1 MTRNCIRAC
10 PRTATLDWASVRFED
25 FVINKGLFMKRFVLG
40 QGLIAFFLLLGL
52 GAPAFGQAFPN
63 KAITLVVPAPPG
75 GVVDA
80 TGRLLGEAMSRQL
93 GQPVVIDNRGGAS
106 GNIGYSHAAR
116 ASADGYTLLTSYSA
130 FHLGNPSLFPK
141 PGWAQSDFV
150 PIAMAA
156 VATNV
161 IAVHPSIPAN
171 TLGELIAYLRSN
183 PDKVSYASQGS
194 GSLAHVGT
202 EIFKA
207 QTATSMVHV
216 PYRGSGPAIQD
227 MLSGQVQL
235 FITTP
240 PSVMQHIQAG
250 KLKGIAVTGKARHP
264 GLPQV
269 PTTAEA
275 GLPGFELEGWVALF
289 APAGTPA
296 EAVSR
301 LASAVKS
308 SVETPEVIA
317 KAKAAGLEIRYLPP
331 AALQELV
338 RAETAGWATTIK
350 SANIS
355 VQ

>member
-1 MTRNCIRAC
+1 MNHLALGRCLVAFM
-10 PRTATLDWASVRFED
+10 A
-25 FVINKGLFMKRFVLG
+25 LF
-40 QGLIAFFLLLGL
+40 AFNM
-52 GAPAFGQAFPN
+52 PAHAQTFPT
-63 KAITLVVPAPPG
+63 KPITLVVPAPPG

-106 GNIGYSHAAR
+106 GNIGYSHVAR
-116 ASADGYTLLTSYSA
+116 ATGDGYTLLTSYSA

-171 TLGELIAYLRSN
+171 TLGELIAYLKSN

-207 QTATSMVHV
+207 QTSTSILHV

-240 PSVMQHIQAG
+240 PSVMQHIQSG
-250 KLKGIAVTGKARHP
+250 KLKGIAVTGKSRHP

-289 APAGTPA
+289 APAATPV
-296 EAVSR
+296 EVINR
-301 LASAVKS
+301 LAAAAKA
-308 SVETPEVIA
+308 SVEAPEVIS
-317 KAKAAGLEIRYLPP
+317 KARAAGLEIRFLPP
-331 AALQELV
+331 AALQDLV
-338 RAETAGWATTIK
+338 RAETAGWANTIK
-350 SANIS
+350 SANIT

>member
-1 MTRNCIRAC
+1 MNRR
-10 PRTATLDWASVRFED
+10 R
-25 FVINKGLFMKRFVLG
+25 LG
-40 QGLIAFFLLLGL
+40 RGLLGL
-52 GAPAFGQAFPN
+52 AAFGVSSVLTTQVWAQAFPN
-63 KAITLVVPAPPG
+63 KAVTLVVPAPPG
-75 GVVDA
+75 GIIDSTA
-80 TGRLLGEAMSRQL
+80 RLLGEGMARQL

-116 ASADGYTLLTSYSA
+116 APADGYTLLASYSA

-161 IAVHPSIPAN
+161 IAVHPSVPAN
-171 TLGELIAYLRSN
+171 TLPELIAYLKNN

-207 QTATSMVHV
+207 QTGTSMLHV
-216 PYRGSGPAIQD
+216 PYRGSGPAIAD
-227 MLSGQVQL
+227 VLSGQVQL

-240 PSVMQHIQAG
+240 PSVLQHIQAG
-250 KLKGIAVTGKARHP
+250 KLKGIAVTGKTRHP

-289 APAGTPA
+289 APTGTPA
-296 EAVSR
+296 EAVNR
-301 LASAVKS
+301 LAAAVKA
-308 SVETPEVIA
+308 SVESPDVIS
-317 KAKAAGLEIRYLPP
+317 KAKAAGLEIRFLPP
-331 AALQELV
+331 AALQEAV
-338 RAETAGWATTIK
+338 RTETASWAKTIK
-350 SANIS
+350 SANIT

>member
-1 MTRNCIRAC
+1 MNPRAIGHC
-10 PRTATLDWASVRFED
+10 LAALM
-25 FVINKGLFMKRFVLG
+25 LL
-40 QGLIAFFLLLGL
+40 AFNMPTS
-52 GAPAFGQAFPN
+52 AQTFPN
-63 KAITLVVPAPPG
+63 KPITLVVPAPPG

-116 ASADGYTLLTSYSA
+116 ATGDGYTLLTSYSA

-171 TLGELIAYLRSN
+171 TLGELIAYLKAN

-207 QTATSMVHV
+207 QTATSIVHV

-250 KLKGIAVTGKARHP
+250 KLKGIAVTGKSRHP

-275 GLPGFELEGWVALF
+275 GLPGFELEGWVAIF
-289 APAGTPA
+289 APAATP
-296 EAVSR
+296 VDVVNR
-301 LASAVKS
+301 LAAAVKA
-308 SVETPEVIA
+308 SVETPDVIS
-317 KAKAAGLEIRYLPP
+317 KAKAAGLEIRFLPP
-331 AALQELV
+331 AALQDLV
-338 RAETAGWATTIK
+338 RAETAGWANTIK
-350 SANIS
+350 SANITI
-355 VQ
+355 Q

>member
-1 MTRNCIRAC
+1 
-10 PRTATLDWASVRFED
+10 
-25 FVINKGLFMKRFVLG
+25 MKRLMAALTG
-40 QGLIAFFLLLGL
+40 SLCLLTAGW
-52 GAPAFGQAFPN
+52 QAHAQTFPS
-63 KAITLVVPAPPG
+63 KPITVVVPAPPG

-80 TGRLLGEAMSRQL
+80 SGRLLAEAMARQL
-93 GQPVVIDNRGGAS
+93 GQPVVVDNRGGAS
-106 GNIGYSHAAR
+106 GNIGYSHVAR
-116 ASADGYTLLTSYSA
+116 SAADGYTLLTSYSA

-141 PGWAQSDFV
+141 PGWAQTDFV
-150 PIAMAA
+150 PVAMAV

-171 TLGELIAYLRSN
+171 TLSELIAYLKSN

-202 EIFKA
+202 EIFKS
-207 QTATSMVHV
+207 QTSTNMLHV

-227 MLSGQVQL
+227 MLAGQVQL

-250 KLKGIAVTGKARHP
+250 KLKGIAVTGKTRHP

-289 APAGTPA
+289 APTGTPA
-296 EAVSR
+296 DALNR
-301 LASAVKS
+301 LTAAVKA
-308 SVETPEVIA
+308 SVETPEVVA
-317 KAKAAGLEIRYLPP
+317 KAKAAGLEIRFLAAP
-331 AALQELV
+331 ALQEVV
-338 RAETAGWATTIK
+338 RAETAGWAKTIK
-350 SANIS
+350 SANIE

>member
-1 MTRNCIRAC
+1 
-10 PRTATLDWASVRFED
+10 
-25 FVINKGLFMKRFVLG
+25 MKRRSLSL
-40 QGLIAFFLLLGL
+40 GLIAAPLFGALMGL
-52 GAPAFGQAFPN
+52 SAQAQAQAFPN
-63 KAITLVVPAPPG
+63 KPITLVVPAPPG
-75 GVVDA
+75 GVVDGTA
-80 TGRLLGEAMSRQL
+80 RLLGEAMAKQL
-93 GQPVVIDNRGGAS
+93 GQPVIIDNRGGAS

-116 ASADGYTLLTSYSA
+116 APADGYTLLTSYSA

-150 PIAMAA
+150 PVAMAA

-161 IAVHPSIPAN
+161 IAVHPSIPPN
-171 TLGELIAYLRSN
+171 TLPELIAYLKAN

-227 MLSGQVQL
+227 VLSGQVQL

-240 PSVMQHIQAG
+240 PSVLQHIQAG
-250 KLKGIAVTGKARHP
+250 KLKGIAVTGKTRHP

-289 APAGTPA
+289 APTGTPA
-296 EAVSR
+296 DALNR
-301 LASAVKS
+301 LTAAVKAA
-308 SVETPEVIA
+308 VETPDVIA
-317 KAKAAGLEIRYLPP
+317 KAKAAGLEIRYLPQ
-331 AALQELV
+331 AGLQEVV
-338 RAETAGWATTIK
+338 RNETAGWAKTIK
-350 SANIS
+350 SANIV

>member
-1 MTRNCIRAC
+1 MNPRAIGHC
-10 PRTATLDWASVRFED
+10 LAALM
-25 FVINKGLFMKRFVLG
+25 LL
-40 QGLIAFFLLLGL
+40 AFNMPTS
-52 GAPAFGQAFPN
+52 AQTFPQ
-63 KAITLVVPAPPG
+63 KPITLVVPAPPG

-116 ASADGYTLLTSYSA
+116 ATGDGYTLLTSYSA

-171 TLGELIAYLRSN
+171 TLGELIAYLKAN

-207 QTATSMVHV
+207 QTATSIVHV

-250 KLKGIAVTGKARHP
+250 KLKGIAVTGKSRHP

-275 GLPGFELEGWVALF
+275 GLPGFELEGWVAIF
-289 APAGTPA
+289 APAATP
-296 EAVSR
+296 VDVVNR
-301 LASAVKS
+301 LAAAVKA
-308 SVETPEVIA
+308 SVETPDVIS
-317 KAKAAGLEIRYLPP
+317 KAKAAGLEIRFLPP
-331 AALQELV
+331 AALQDLV
-338 RAETAGWATTIK
+338 RAETAGWANTIK
-350 SANIS
+350 SANIT

>member
-10 PRTATLDWASVRFED
+10 PRTATLDWASVRFES
-25 FVINKGLFMKRFVLG
+25 FVINEGLFMKRFVLG

-207 QTATSMVHV
+207 QTATSLVHV

-264 GLPQV
+264 GLPEV

-317 KAKAAGLEIRYLPP
+317 KARAAGLEIRYLPP

>member
-1 MTRNCIRAC
+1 MKSLI
-10 PRTATLDWASVRFED
+10 TALTGFLCLLTV
-25 FVINKGLFMKRFVLG
+25 GL
-40 QGLIAFFLLLGL
+40 
-52 GAPAFGQAFPN
+52 QAHAQTFPS
-63 KAITLVVPAPPG
+63 KPITVVVPAPPG

-80 TGRLLGEAMSRQL
+80 SGRLLAEAMARQL
-93 GQPVVIDNRGGAS
+93 GQPVVVDNRGGAS
-106 GNIGYSHAAR
+106 GNIGYSHVAR
-116 ASADGYTLLTSYSA
+116 SAADGYTLLTSYSA

-141 PGWAQSDFV
+141 PGWAQTDFV
-150 PIAMAA
+150 PVAMAV

-171 TLGELIAYLRSN
+171 TLTELIAYLKSN

-202 EIFKA
+202 EIFKS
-207 QTATSMVHV
+207 QTSTNMLHV

-227 MLSGQVQL
+227 MLAGQVQL

-250 KLKGIAVTGKARHP
+250 KLKGIAVTGKTRHP

-289 APAGTPA
+289 APTGTPA
-296 EAVSR
+296 EALNR
-301 LASAVKS
+301 LTAAVKA
-308 SVETPEVIA
+308 SVETPEVVA
-317 KAKAAGLEIRYLPP
+317 KAKAAGLEIRFLAAP
-331 AALQELV
+331 ALQEVV
-338 RAETAGWATTIK
+338 RSETAGWAKTIK
-350 SANIS
+350 GANIV

>member
-1 MTRNCIRAC
+1 MNRRRFGYGLVSLVALSFS
-10 PRTATLDWASVRFED
+10 ATLPMQSWA
-25 FVINKGLFMKRFVLG
+25 
-40 QGLIAFFLLLGL
+40 
-52 GAPAFGQAFPN
+52 QAFPN
-63 KAITLVVPAPPG
+63 KPGTLVVPAPPG
-75 GVVDA
+75 GIVDA
-80 TGRLLGEAMSRQL
+80 SARLLGEGMARQL

-116 ASADGYTLLTSYSA
+116 AAADGYSLLVSYSA

-141 PGWAQSDFV
+141 PGWAQADFV

-161 IAVHPSIPAN
+161 IAVHPSVPAN
-171 TLGELIAYLRSN
+171 TLPELIAYLKSN
-183 PDKVSYASQGS
+183 PGKVSYASQGS

-202 EIFKA
+202 EIFKSL
-207 QTATSMVHV
+207 TGTDMLHV
-216 PYRGSGPAIQD
+216 PYRGSGPAIAD

-240 PSVMQHIQAG
+240 PSVLQHIQAG
-250 KLKGIAVTGKARHP
+250 KLKGIAVTGKTRHP

-296 EAVSR
+296 EAITR
-301 LASAVKS
+301 LAAAVKA
-308 SVETPEVIA
+308 SVESPDVVS
-317 KAKAAGLEIRYLPP
+317 KAKAAGLEIRFLPP
-331 AALQELV
+331 AALAEVV
-338 RAETAGWATTIK
+338 RTETAGWAKTIK
-350 SANIS
+350 SANIT

>member
-1 MTRNCIRAC
+1 
-10 PRTATLDWASVRFED
+10 
-25 FVINKGLFMKRFVLG
+25 MKRRSLSL
-40 QGLIAFFLLLGL
+40 GLIGAPLVGALLGL
-52 GAPAFGQAFPN
+52 SGQAQAQAFPN
-63 KAITLVVPAPPG
+63 KPITLVVPAPPG

-80 TGRLLGEAMSRQL
+80 TGRLLGEAMAKQL
-93 GQPVVIDNRGGAS
+93 GQPMIIDNRGGAS

-116 ASADGYTLLTSYSA
+116 APADGYTLLTSYSA

-150 PIAMAA
+150 PVAMAA

-171 TLGELIAYLRSN
+171 TLPELIAYLKAN

-235 FITTP
+235 VITTP

-250 KLKGIAVTGKARHP
+250 KLKGIAVTGKTRHP

-289 APAGTPA
+289 APAGTPVDA
-296 EAVSR
+296 LNR
-301 LASAVKS
+301 LTAAVKAA
-308 SVETPEVIA
+308 VETPDVIA
-317 KAKAAGLEIRYLPP
+317 KAKAAGLEIRFLPQ
-331 AALQELV
+331 AGLQEVV
-338 RAETAGWATTIK
+338 RSETAGWAKTIK
-350 SANIS
+350 SANIV

>member
-1 MTRNCIRAC
+1 MNPRAIGHC
-10 PRTATLDWASVRFED
+10 LAALM
-25 FVINKGLFMKRFVLG
+25 LL
-40 QGLIAFFLLLGL
+40 AFNMPTS
-52 GAPAFGQAFPN
+52 AQTYPN
-63 KAITLVVPAPPG
+63 KPITLVVPAPPG

-116 ASADGYTLLTSYSA
+116 ATGDGYTLLTSYSA

-171 TLGELIAYLRSN
+171 TLGELIAYLKAN

-207 QTATSMVHV
+207 QTATSIVHV

-250 KLKGIAVTGKARHP
+250 KLKGIAVTGKSRHP

-275 GLPGFELEGWVALF
+275 GLPGFELEGWVAIF
-289 APAGTPA
+289 APAATP
-296 EAVSR
+296 VDVVNR
-301 LASAVKS
+301 LAAAVKA
-308 SVETPEVIA
+308 SVETPDVIS
-317 KAKAAGLEIRYLPP
+317 KAKVAGLEIRFLHP
-331 AALQELV
+331 AALQDLV
-338 RAETAGWATTIK
+338 RAETAGWANTIK
-350 SANIS
+350 SANIT

>member
-1 MTRNCIRAC
+1 MNPRAIGHC
-10 PRTATLDWASVRFED
+10 LAALM
-25 FVINKGLFMKRFVLG
+25 LL
-40 QGLIAFFLLLGL
+40 AFNMSTS
-52 GAPAFGQAFPN
+52 AQTFPQ
-63 KAITLVVPAPPG
+63 KPITLVVPAPPG

-116 ASADGYTLLTSYSA
+116 ATGDGYTLLTSYSA

-171 TLGELIAYLRSN
+171 TLGELIAYLKAN

-207 QTATSMVHV
+207 QTATSIVHV

-250 KLKGIAVTGKARHP
+250 KLKGIAVTGKSRHP

-289 APAGTPA
+289 APAATP
-296 EAVSR
+296 VDVVNR
-301 LASAVKS
+301 LAAAVKA
-308 SVETPEVIA
+308 SVETPDVIS
-317 KAKAAGLEIRYLPP
+317 KAKAAGLEIRFLPP
-331 AALQELV
+331 AALQDLV
-338 RAETAGWATTIK
+338 RAETAGWANTIK
-350 SANIS
+350 SANIT

>member
-1 MTRNCIRAC
+1 MNHRALGHC
-10 PRTATLDWASVRFED
+10 LVVFL
-25 FVINKGLFMKRFVLG
+25 IVL
-40 QGLIAFFLLLGL
+40 AFNL
-52 GAPAFGQAFPN
+52 PAYTQTFPI
-63 KAITLVVPAPPG
+63 KPISLVVPAPPG
-75 GVVDA
+75 GIVDA

-93 GQPVVIDNRGGAS
+93 GQPIVIDNRGGAS
-106 GNIGYSHAAR
+106 GNIGYSNVAR
-116 ASADGYTLLTSYSA
+116 APGDGYTLLTSYSA

-161 IAVHPSIPAN
+161 IAVHPSVPAN
-171 TLGELIAYLRSN
+171 TLGELIAYLKSN

-207 QTATSMVHV
+207 QTSTSILHV

-240 PSVMQHIQAG
+240 PSVLQHILAG
-250 KLKGIAVTGKARHP
+250 KLKGIAVTGKSRHP
-264 GLPQV
+264 GLPQI

-289 APAGTPA
+289 APASTPV
-296 EAVSR
+296 EVINR
-301 LASAVKS
+301 LAAAAKA
-308 SVETPEVIA
+308 SVETPDVIS
-317 KAKAAGLEIRYLPP
+317 KAKAAGLEIRFLPP

-338 RAETAGWATTIK
+338 RSETAGWANTIK
-350 SANIS
+350 SANIT

>member
-1 MTRNCIRAC
+1 MNPRAIGHC
-10 PRTATLDWASVRFED
+10 LAALM
-25 FVINKGLFMKRFVLG
+25 LL
-40 QGLIAFFLLLGL
+40 AFNMPTS
-52 GAPAFGQAFPN
+52 AQTYPN
-63 KAITLVVPAPPG
+63 KPITLVVPAPPG

-116 ASADGYTLLTSYSA
+116 ATGDGYTLLTSYSA

-171 TLGELIAYLRSN
+171 TLGELIAYLKAN

-207 QTATSMVHV
+207 QTATSIVHV

-250 KLKGIAVTGKARHP
+250 KLKGIAVTGKSRHP

-289 APAGTPA
+289 APAATPV
-296 EAVSR
+296 EVINR
-301 LASAVKS
+301 LAAAAKA
-308 SVETPEVIA
+308 SVETPEVIS
-317 KAKAAGLEIRYLPP
+317 KAKAAGLEIRFLPP
-331 AALQELV
+331 AALQDLV
-338 RAETAGWATTIK
+338 RAETAGWANTIK
-350 SANIS
+350 SANIT

>member
-1 MTRNCIRAC
+1 MNPRAIGHC
-10 PRTATLDWASVRFED
+10 LAALM
-25 FVINKGLFMKRFVLG
+25 LL
-40 QGLIAFFLLLGL
+40 AFNMSTS
-52 GAPAFGQAFPN
+52 AQTFPN
-63 KAITLVVPAPPG
+63 KPITLVVPAPPG

-116 ASADGYTLLTSYSA
+116 ATGDGYTLLTSYSA

-171 TLGELIAYLRSN
+171 TLGELIAYLKVN

-207 QTATSMVHV
+207 QTATSIVHV

-250 KLKGIAVTGKARHP
+250 KLKGIAVTGKSRHP

-275 GLPGFELEGWVALF
+275 GLPGFELEGWVAIF
-289 APAGTPA
+289 APAATP
-296 EAVSR
+296 VDVVNR
-301 LASAVKS
+301 LAAAVKA
-308 SVETPEVIA
+308 SVETPDVIS
-317 KAKAAGLEIRYLPP
+317 KAKAAGLEIRFLPP
-331 AALQELV
+331 AALQDLV
-338 RAETAGWATTIK
+338 RAETAGWANTIK
-350 SANIS
+350 SANITI
-355 VQ
+355 Q

>member
-1 MTRNCIRAC
+1 MNPRAIGHC
-10 PRTATLDWASVRFED
+10 LAALM
-25 FVINKGLFMKRFVLG
+25 LL
-40 QGLIAFFLLLGL
+40 AFNMPTS
-52 GAPAFGQAFPN
+52 AQTYPN
-63 KAITLVVPAPPG
+63 KPITLVVPAPPG

-116 ASADGYTLLTSYSA
+116 ATGDGYTLLTSYSA

-171 TLGELIAYLRSN
+171 TLGELIAYLKAN

-207 QTATSMVHV
+207 QTATSIVHV

-250 KLKGIAVTGKARHP
+250 KLKGIAVTGKSRHP

-275 GLPGFELEGWVALF
+275 GLPGFELEGWVAIF
-289 APAGTPA
+289 APAATP
-296 EAVSR
+296 VDVVNR
-301 LASAVKS
+301 LAAAVKA
-308 SVETPEVIA
+308 SVETPDVIS
-317 KAKAAGLEIRYLPP
+317 KAKAAGLEIRFLPP
-331 AALQELV
+331 AALQDLV
-338 RAETAGWATTIK
+338 RADTAGWANTIK
-350 SANIS
+350 SANIT

>member
-1 MTRNCIRAC
+1 MNHLALGHCLVAFMALFAFNL
-10 PRTATLDWASVRFED
+10 PASA
-25 FVINKGLFMKRFVLG
+25 
-40 QGLIAFFLLLGL
+40 QT
-52 GAPAFGQAFPN
+52 FPN
-63 KAITLVVPAPPG
+63 KPITLVVPAPPG

-93 GQPVVIDNRGGAS
+93 GQPVVIDYRGGAS

-116 ASADGYTLLTSYSA
+116 APGDGYTLLTSYSA

-141 PGWAQSDFV
+141 PGWAQSDFA

-171 TLGELIAYLRSN
+171 TLGELIAYLKGN

-207 QTATSMVHV
+207 QTATSIVHV

-250 KLKGIAVTGKARHP
+250 KLKGIAVTGKSRHP

-289 APAGTPA
+289 APAATPA
-296 EAVSR
+296 DVVNR
-301 LASAVKS
+301 LAAAVKA
-308 SVETPEVIA
+308 SVETPDVIS
-317 KAKAAGLEIRYLPP
+317 KAKAAGLEIRFLSP
-331 AALQELV
+331 AALQDLV
-338 RAETAGWATTIK
+338 RAETAGWANTIK
-350 SANIS
+350 SANIT

>member
-1 MTRNCIRAC
+1 MNHLALGHCLVAFM
-10 PRTATLDWASVRFED
+10 V
-25 FVINKGLFMKRFVLG
+25 LF
-40 QGLIAFFLLLGL
+40 AFNMPTS
-52 GAPAFGQAFPN
+52 AQTFPN
-63 KAITLVVPAPPG
+63 KPISLVVPAPPG

-116 ASADGYTLLTSYSA
+116 ATGDGYTLLTSYSA

-171 TLGELIAYLRSN
+171 TLGELIAYLKGN

-207 QTATSMVHV
+207 QTATSIVHV

-250 KLKGIAVTGKARHP
+250 KLKGIAVTGKSRHP

-289 APAGTPA
+289 APAATP
-296 EAVSR
+296 VDVVNR
-301 LASAVKS
+301 LAAAVKA
-308 SVETPEVIA
+308 SVETPDVIS
-317 KAKAAGLEIRYLPP
+317 KAKAAGLEIRFLPP
-331 AALQELV
+331 AALQDLV
-338 RAETAGWATTIK
+338 RAETAGWANTIK
-350 SANIS
+350 SANIT

>member
-1 MTRNCIRAC
+1 
-10 PRTATLDWASVRFED
+10 
-25 FVINKGLFMKRFVLG
+25 MKRLTTALTGFLCLLTLG
-40 QGLIAFFLLLGL
+40 M
-52 GAPAFGQAFPN
+52 PAHAQTFPS
-63 KAITLVVPAPPG
+63 KPITVVVPAPPG

-80 TGRLLGEAMSRQL
+80 SGRLLAEAMARQL
-93 GQPVVIDNRGGAS
+93 GQPVVVDNRGGAS
-106 GNIGYSHAAR
+106 GNI
-116 ASADGYTLLTSYSA
+116 GYTLLTSYSA

-141 PGWAQSDFV
+141 PGWAQTDFV
-150 PIAMAA
+150 PVAMAV

-171 TLGELIAYLRSN
+171 TLSELIAYLKSN

-202 EIFKA
+202 EIFKS
-207 QTATSMVHV
+207 QTLTQMVHV

-227 MLSGQVQL
+227 MLAGQVQL

-250 KLKGIAVTGKARHP
+250 KLKGIAVTGKTRHP

-289 APAGTPA
+289 APTGTPA
-296 EAVSR
+296 DALNR
-301 LASAVKS
+301 LTAAVKA
-308 SVETPEVIA
+308 SVETPEVVA
-317 KAKAAGLEIRYLPP
+317 KAKAAGLEIRFLTAP
-331 AALQELV
+331 ALQEVV
-338 RAETAGWATTIK
+338 RAETAGWAKTIK
-350 SANIS
+350 GANIV

>member
-1 MTRNCIRAC
+1 MA
-10 PRTATLDWASVRFED
+10 
-25 FVINKGLFMKRFVLG
+25 K
-40 QGLIAFFLLLGL
+40 
-52 GAPAFGQAFPN
+52 
-63 KAITLVVPAPPG
+63 
-75 GVVDA
+75 
-80 TGRLLGEAMSRQL
+80 QL
-93 GQPVVIDNRGGAS
+93 GQPVIIDNRGGAS

-116 ASADGYTLLTSYSA
+116 APADGYTLLTSYSA

-150 PIAMAA
+150 PVAMAA

-171 TLGELIAYLRSN
+171 TLPELIAYLKSN

-202 EIFKA
+202 EIFKS
-207 QTATSMVHV
+207 QTSTNMLHV

-227 MLSGQVQL
+227 MLAGQVQL

-250 KLKGIAVTGKARHP
+250 KLKGIAVTGKTRHP

-289 APAGTPA
+289 APTGTPA
-296 EAVSR
+296 DALNR
-301 LASAVKS
+301 LTAAVKA
-308 SVETPEVIA
+308 SVETPEVVA
-317 KAKAAGLEIRYLPP
+317 KAKAAGLEIRFLAAP
-331 AALQELV
+331 ALQEVV
-338 RAETAGWATTIK
+338 RAETAGWAKTIK
-350 SANIS
+350 GANIV

>member
-1 MTRNCIRAC
+1 MNPRAIGHC
-10 PRTATLDWASVRFED
+10 LAALM
-25 FVINKGLFMKRFVLG
+25 LL
-40 QGLIAFFLLLGL
+40 AFNMSTS
-52 GAPAFGQAFPN
+52 AQTYPN
-63 KAITLVVPAPPG
+63 KPISLVVPAPPG

-116 ASADGYTLLTSYSA
+116 ATGDGYTLLTSYSA

-171 TLGELIAYLRSN
+171 TLGELIAYLKAN

-207 QTATSMVHV
+207 QTATSIVHV

-250 KLKGIAVTGKARHP
+250 KLKGIAVTGKSRHP

-275 GLPGFELEGWVALF
+275 GLPGFELEGWVAIF
-289 APAGTPA
+289 APAATP
-296 EAVSR
+296 VDVVNR
-301 LASAVKS
+301 LAAAVKA
-308 SVETPEVIA
+308 SVETPDVIS
-317 KAKAAGLEIRYLPP
+317 KAKAAGLEIRFLPP
-331 AALQELV
+331 AALQDLV
-338 RAETAGWATTIK
+338 RAETAGWANTIK
-350 SANIS
+350 SANIT

>member
-1 MTRNCIRAC
+1 
-10 PRTATLDWASVRFED
+10 
-25 FVINKGLFMKRFVLG
+25 
-40 QGLIAFFLLLGL
+40 
-52 GAPAFGQAFPN
+52 
-63 KAITLVVPAPPG
+63 
-75 GVVDA
+75 
-80 TGRLLGEAMSRQL
+80 
-93 GQPVVIDNRGGAS
+93 
-106 GNIGYSHAAR
+106 
-116 ASADGYTLLTSYSA
+116 
-130 FHLGNPSLFPK
+130 
-141 PGWAQSDFV
+141 
-150 PIAMAA
+150 MAA

-171 TLGELIAYLRSN
+171 TLGELIAYLKSN

-207 QTATSMVHV
+207 QTSTSILHV

-250 KLKGIAVTGKARHP
+250 KLKGIAVTGKSRHP

-289 APAGTPA
+289 APAATPV
-296 EAVSR
+296 EVINR
-301 LASAVKS
+301 LAAAAKA
-308 SVETPEVIA
+308 SVETPEVIS
-317 KAKAAGLEIRYLPP
+317 KAKAAGLEIRFLPP
-331 AALQELV
+331 AALQDLV
-338 RAETAGWATTIK
+338 RAETAGWANTIK
-350 SANIS
+350 SANIT

>member
-10 PRTATLDWASVRFED
+10 PRTATLDWASVRFES

>member
-1 MTRNCIRAC
+1 MNHLALGHCLVAFM
-10 PRTATLDWASVRFED
+10 V
-25 FVINKGLFMKRFVLG
+25 LF
-40 QGLIAFFLLLGL
+40 AFNMPTS
-52 GAPAFGQAFPN
+52 AQTFPN
-63 KAITLVVPAPPG
+63 KPISLVVPAPPG

-116 ASADGYTLLTSYSA
+116 ATGDGYTLLTSYSA

-171 TLGELIAYLRSN
+171 TLGELIAYLKAN

-207 QTATSMVHV
+207 QTATSIVHV

-250 KLKGIAVTGKARHP
+250 KLKGIAVTGKSRHP

-289 APAGTPA
+289 APAATP
-296 EAVSR
+296 VDVVNR
-301 LASAVKS
+301 LAAAVKA
-308 SVETPEVIA
+308 SVETPDVIS
-317 KAKAAGLEIRYLPP
+317 KAKAAGLEIRFLPP
-331 AALQELV
+331 AALQDLV
-338 RAETAGWATTIK
+338 RAETAGWANTIK
-350 SANIS
+350 SANIT

>member
-1 MTRNCIRAC
+1 MNPRAIGHC
-10 PRTATLDWASVRFED
+10 LAALM
-25 FVINKGLFMKRFVLG
+25 LL
-40 QGLIAFFLLLGL
+40 AFNMSTS
-52 GAPAFGQAFPN
+52 AQTFPN
-63 KAITLVVPAPPG
+63 KPITLVVPAPPG

-116 ASADGYTLLTSYSA
+116 ATGDGYTLLTSYSA

-171 TLGELIAYLRSN
+171 TLGELIAYLKAN

-207 QTATSMVHV
+207 QTATSIVHV

-250 KLKGIAVTGKARHP
+250 KLKGIAVTGKSRHP
-264 GLPQV
+264 GLTQV

-289 APAGTPA
+289 APAATP
-296 EAVSR
+296 VDVVNR
-301 LASAVKS
+301 LAAAVKA
-308 SVETPEVIA
+308 SVETPDVIS
-317 KAKAAGLEIRYLPP
+317 KAKAAGLEIRFLPP
-331 AALQELV
+331 AALQDLV
-338 RAETAGWATTIK
+338 RAETAGWANTIK
-350 SANIS
+350 SANIT

>member
-1 MTRNCIRAC
+1 MQ
-10 PRTATLDWASVRFED
+10 W
-25 FVINKGLFMKRFVLG
+25 GLVGFRIDSQPSSNYCERSSMKRRSLSL
-40 QGLIAFFLLLGL
+40 GLIAAPLFGALMGL
-52 GAPAFGQAFPN
+52 GAQAQAQAFPN
-63 KAITLVVPAPPG
+63 KPITLVVPAPPG
-75 GVVDA
+75 GVVDGTA
-80 TGRLLGEAMSRQL
+80 RLLGEAMAKQL
-93 GQPVVIDNRGGAS
+93 GQPVIIDNRGGAS

-116 ASADGYTLLTSYSA
+116 APADGYTLLTSYSA

-150 PIAMAA
+150 PVAMAA

-171 TLGELIAYLRSN
+171 TLPELIAYLKAN

-227 MLSGQVQL
+227 VLSGQVQL

-240 PSVMQHIQAG
+240 PSVLQHIQAG
-250 KLKGIAVTGKARHP
+250 KLKGIAVTGKTRHP

-289 APAGTPA
+289 APTGTPA
-296 EAVSR
+296 DALNR
-301 LASAVKS
+301 LTAAVKAA
-308 SVETPEVIA
+308 VETPDVIA
-317 KAKAAGLEIRYLPP
+317 KAKAAGLEIRYLPQ
-331 AALQELV
+331 AALQEVV
-338 RAETAGWATTIK
+338 RSETAGWAKTIK
-350 SANIS
+350 SANIV

>member
-1 MTRNCIRAC
+1 MNSRAIGHC
-10 PRTATLDWASVRFED
+10 LAALM
-25 FVINKGLFMKRFVLG
+25 LL
-40 QGLIAFFLLLGL
+40 AFNMSTS
-52 GAPAFGQAFPN
+52 AQTYPN
-63 KAITLVVPAPPG
+63 KPISLVVPAPPG

-116 ASADGYTLLTSYSA
+116 ATGDGYTLLTSYSA

-171 TLGELIAYLRSN
+171 TLGELIAYLKAN

-207 QTATSMVHV
+207 QTATSIVHV

-250 KLKGIAVTGKARHP
+250 KLKGIAVTGKSRHP

-289 APAGTPA
+289 APAATPA
-296 EAVSR
+296 DVVNR
-301 LASAVKS
+301 LAAAVKA
-308 SVETPEVIA
+308 SVETPDVIS
-317 KAKAAGLEIRYLPP
+317 KAKAAGLEIRFLPP
-331 AALQELV
+331 AALQDLV
-338 RAETAGWATTIK
+338 RAETAGWANTIK
-350 SANIS
+350 SANIT

>member
-1 MTRNCIRAC
+1 MNHLALGHCLVA
-10 PRTATLDWASVRFED
+10 
-25 FVINKGLFMKRFVLG
+25 FMA
-40 QGLIAFFLLLGL
+40 LIAFIL
-52 GAPAFGQAFPN
+52 PASAQTFPN
-63 KAITLVVPAPPG
+63 KPITLVVPAPPG

-116 ASADGYTLLTSYSA
+116 APGDGYTLLTSYSA

-171 TLGELIAYLRSN
+171 TLGELIAYLKAN

-207 QTATSMVHV
+207 QTATSIVHV

-250 KLKGIAVTGKARHP
+250 KLKGIAVTGKSRHP

-289 APAGTPA
+289 APAATP
-296 EAVSR
+296 VDVVNR
-301 LASAVKS
+301 LAAAVKA
-308 SVETPEVIA
+308 SVETPDVIS
-317 KAKAAGLEIRYLPP
+317 KAKAAGLEIRFLSP
-331 AALQELV
+331 AALQDLV
-338 RAETAGWATTIK
+338 RAETAGWANTIK
-350 SANIS
+350 SANIT

>member
-1 MTRNCIRAC
+1 MNHLALSRCLVAFM
-10 PRTATLDWASVRFED
+10 ALFAFSVP
-25 FVINKGLFMKRFVLG
+25 MHA
-40 QGLIAFFLLLGL
+40 QT
-52 GAPAFGQAFPN
+52 FPT
-63 KAITLVVPAPPG
+63 KPITLVVPAPPG

-106 GNIGYSHAAR
+106 GNIGYSHVAR
-116 ASADGYTLLTSYSA
+116 APGDGYTLLTSYSA

-171 TLGELIAYLRSN
+171 TLGELIAYLKSN

-207 QTATSMVHV
+207 QTSTSILHV

-227 MLSGQVQL
+227 MLSGQVHL

-240 PSVMQHIQAG
+240 PSVMQHIQSG
-250 KLKGIAVTGKARHP
+250 KLKGIAVTGKSRHP

-289 APAGTPA
+289 APAATPV
-296 EAVSR
+296 EVISR
-301 LASAVKS
+301 LAAAAKA
-308 SVETPEVIA
+308 SVETPEVIS
-317 KAKAAGLEIRYLPP
+317 KARAAGLEIRFLPP
-331 AALQELV
+331 AALQDLV
-338 RAETAGWATTIK
+338 RAETAGWANTIK
-350 SANIS
+350 SANIT

>member
-1 MTRNCIRAC
+1 MNPRAIGHC
-10 PRTATLDWASVRFED
+10 LAALM
-25 FVINKGLFMKRFVLG
+25 LL
-40 QGLIAFFLLLGL
+40 AFNMPTS
-52 GAPAFGQAFPN
+52 AQTFPN
-63 KAITLVVPAPPG
+63 KPITLVVPAPPG

-116 ASADGYTLLTSYSA
+116 ATGDGYTLLTSYSA

-171 TLGELIAYLRSN
+171 TLGELIAYLKAN

-207 QTATSMVHV
+207 QTATSIVHV

-250 KLKGIAVTGKARHP
+250 KLKGIAVTGKSRHP

-275 GLPGFELEGWVALF
+275 GLPGFELEGWVAIF
-289 APAGTPA
+289 APAATP
-296 EAVSR
+296 VDVVNR
-301 LASAVKS
+301 LAAAVKA
-308 SVETPEVIA
+308 SVETPDVIS
-317 KAKAAGLEIRYLPP
+317 KAKAAGLEIRFLPP
-331 AALQELV
+331 AALQDLV
-338 RAETAGWATTIK
+338 RAETAGWANTIK
-350 SANIS
+350 SANIT

>member
-1 MTRNCIRAC
+1 
-10 PRTATLDWASVRFED
+10 
-25 FVINKGLFMKRFVLG
+25 MKRLTTALTGFLCLLTLG
-40 QGLIAFFLLLGL
+40 M
-52 GAPAFGQAFPN
+52 PAHAQTFPS
-63 KAITLVVPAPPG
+63 KPITVVVPAPPG

-80 TGRLLGEAMSRQL
+80 SGRLLAEAMARQL
-93 GQPVVIDNRGGAS
+93 GQPVVVDNRGGAS
-106 GNIGYSHAAR
+106 GNIGYSHVAR
-116 ASADGYTLLTSYSA
+116 SAADGYTLLTSYSA

-141 PGWAQSDFV
+141 PGWAQTDFV
-150 PIAMAA
+150 PVAMAV

-171 TLGELIAYLRSN
+171 TLSELIAYLKSN

-202 EIFKA
+202 EIFKS
-207 QTATSMVHV
+207 QTSTNMLHV

-227 MLSGQVQL
+227 MLAGQVQL

-250 KLKGIAVTGKARHP
+250 KLKGIAVTGKTRHP

-289 APAGTPA
+289 APTGTPA
-296 EAVSR
+296 EALNR
-301 LASAVKS
+301 LTAAVKA
-308 SVETPEVIA
+308 SVETPEVVA
-317 KAKAAGLEIRYLPP
+317 KAKAAGLEIRFLAAP
-331 AALQELV
+331 ALQEVV
-338 RAETAGWATTIK
+338 RSETAGWAKTIK
-350 SANIS
+350 GANIV